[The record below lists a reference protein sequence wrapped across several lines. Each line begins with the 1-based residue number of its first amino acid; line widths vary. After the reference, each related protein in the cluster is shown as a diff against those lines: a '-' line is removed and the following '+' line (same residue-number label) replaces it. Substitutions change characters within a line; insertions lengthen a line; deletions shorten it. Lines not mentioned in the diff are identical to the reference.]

1 MAVQPFDRGRRSSA
15 RGDEVLNERLGVA
28 ARRRERDVHGVFVRG
43 AVGREGKNF
52 LGSAQHGALASRS
65 KGERKSRLSK
75 TLRAMA
81 VLQAVRRY
89 VSIDFNHYLVGPH
102 R

>member
-1 MAVQPFDRGRRSSA
+1 M
-15 RGDEVLNERLGVA
+15 
-28 ARRRERDVHGVFVRG
+28 HGVFVQG
-43 AVGREGKNF
+43 AAGRAGKNF

-65 KGERKSRLSK
+65 SGERNCRLSK

-81 VLQAVRRY
+81 VLQAVGRY
-89 VSIDFNHYLVGPH
+89 ASIDFNYLVGPH